1 MIETE
6 VAGFIAGSGKT
17 GVRGPVVSRE
27 GALVQKAFLA
37 GLVSGAG
44 QGAAQA
50 FQPQAVATGGGAA
63 VANTGLADIGRA
75 GLGAGAA
82 SAGQKVADYLIR
94 RAEQYQPVIQLRS
107 GTRVS
112 VVFLEGA
119 RLDGGLLDG
128 QRNTGEIE

>member
-1 MIETE
+1 M
-6 VAGFIAGSGKT
+6 
-17 GVRGPVVSRE
+17 SRE

-50 FQPQAVATGGGAA
+50 FQPQAVATGGGDAA
-63 VANTGLADIGRA
+63 VANTGLMDIGRA

-107 GTRVS
+107 GR
-112 VVFLEGA
+112 G
-119 RLDGGLLDG
+119 
-128 QRNTGEIE
+128 